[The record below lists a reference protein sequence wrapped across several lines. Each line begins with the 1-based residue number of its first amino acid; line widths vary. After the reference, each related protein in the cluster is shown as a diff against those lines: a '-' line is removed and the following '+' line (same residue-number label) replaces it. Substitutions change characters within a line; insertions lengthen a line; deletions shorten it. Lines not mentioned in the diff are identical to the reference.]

1 MLTLDQLTTPI
12 TEDEALETSLTILSQ
27 LGFQATS
34 WQSGGIQ
41 RTLLSLFCKTWAQ
54 LSTIINAIAN
64 GGFAS
69 TSSGA
74 WLTLVAKYVFNLT
87 RQEAQ
92 STIGQILLTNSGGG
106 TNTFAAG
113 DIIVAD
119 QPNGTASANT
129 YTCTA
134 GGTLGPHSSLSVE
147 FKANVAG
154 AAGNIAPG
162 TTLYLWTPISNV
174 AATNPAL
181 VPTSNTWVT
190 TPGADAESDQRL
202 ALRCTGAWPMRTYSN
217 TNGAY
222 IGWALTAL
230 PALTRAQM
238 VFAPGNFTVQLVGAT
253 ALGAIDAGQI
263 TTIEDYINGVDDG
276 IGRRPFND
284 IFTAVGATTVTS
296 PSLTVTAYCVASAIS
311 TAPAL
316 ITAALLNYI
325 GSIPLGGSLLTGSQG
340 RVIFTEL
347 IAAINPVPGVALS
360 GIEGVRSAKLNIT
373 DDILLSPGQ
382 IYLPTITVNT
392 LLVAPGS

>member
-74 WLTLVAKYVFNLT
+74 WLTLVAKYVFNIARLD
-87 RQEAQ
+87 AQ
-92 STIGQILLTNSGGG
+92 ATIGQILLTNSGGG

-134 GGTLGPHSSLSVE
+134 GGTLGPHTTLSVE

-174 AATNPAL
+174 TATNPAL

-202 ALRCTGAWPMRTYSN
+202 ALRCLSAWPQRTYSN

-238 VFAPGNFTVQLVGAT
+238 VTAPGNGTVQLVGAT
-253 ALGAIDAGQI
+253 ALGAIDSGQI
-263 TTIEDYINGVDDG
+263 TTIEDYINGVSDG
-276 IGRRPFND
+276 IGRRPLND

-296 PSLTVTAYCVASAIS
+296 PALTVTAYCIASAIN

-325 GSIPLGGSLLTGSQG
+325 GNIPLGGTLLTGSQG
-340 RVIFTEL
+340 RVLFTEL
-347 IAAINPVPGVALS
+347 LAAINPVPFVPLS
-360 GIEGVRSAKLNIT
+360 GIAGVRSASLNIT
-373 DDILLSPGQ
+373 SDVLLSPGQ
-382 IYLPTITVNT
+382 IYLPAITVNT